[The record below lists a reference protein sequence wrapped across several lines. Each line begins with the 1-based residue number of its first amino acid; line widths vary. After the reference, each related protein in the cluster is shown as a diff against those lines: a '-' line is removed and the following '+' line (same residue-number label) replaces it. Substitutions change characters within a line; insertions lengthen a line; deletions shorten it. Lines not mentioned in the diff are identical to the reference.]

1 MAVFA
6 KDGIEVQNLLLDKP
20 ELVEPPETILEEEIH
35 GETDAQK
42 KKSKEPRKPYW
53 VQNRCQKAQ
62 EKAILC
68 NSVAWVKEK
77 SKVRD

>member
-20 ELVEPPETILEEEIH
+20 ELVDPPETILEEEIH

-42 KKSKEPRKPYW
+42 KQKVKNQENRIGCKTDVKKHKKKQYCAIQSHGSKRN
-53 VQNRCQKAQ
+53 QR
-62 EKAILC
+62 
-68 NSVAWVKEK
+68 
-77 SKVRD
+77 

>member
-20 ELVEPPETILEEEIH
+20 ELVDPPETILEEEIH

-42 KKSKEPRKPYW
+42 KTKK
-53 VQNRCQKAQ
+53 
-62 EKAILC
+62 
-68 NSVAWVKEK
+68 
-77 SKVRD
+77 